1 MKKIVSI
8 IMVLSLM
15 VLAACSMDS
24 GLTDDKKEKKDSMK
38 DVKVGVSISTLNN
51 PFFVSLKDGIEKE
64 AKEKGMK
71 VTVVDAQDDTAKQIS
86 GIEDLILQKVD
97 VLLVNPTDSA
107 AISSAVKDANDAGIP
122 VITIDRSSD
131 EGDIETFI
139 ASDNVAGGEMA
150 AEYVVKELGE
160 KAKVVELEGV
170 SGASA
175 TRERGKG
182 FHNIADKQLDVLTS
196 QTAEFDRTKGLNVM
210 ENILQGN
217 KDIQAVFAHNDEM
230 ALGAIEAIKAAGK
243 DIIVV
248 GFDGNDDALK
258 AVENG
263 ELKATIAQQPVLIGE
278 EAVNAAEKILKGDK
292 VDDTISVPLKLVTK
306 E

>member
-1 MKKIVSI
+1 MKKIVTI

-139 ASDNVAGGEMA
+139 ASDNVAGGEVA
-150 AEYVVKELGE
+150 AEYLVKELGE

-182 FHNIADKQLDVLTS
+182 FHNIADKQLEVLTS

-263 ELKATIAQQPVLIGE
+263 ELKATIAQQPGLIGE

>member
-24 GLTDDKKEKKDSMK
+24 GLKDDKKEKKDSMK

-97 VLLVNPTDSA
+97 VLLVNPTDST
-107 AISSAVKDANDAGIP
+107 AISSAVQSANEAGIP

-150 AEYVVKELGE
+150 AEYLVKELGE

-217 KDIQAVFAHNDEM
+217 KDVQAVFAHNDEM

-263 ELKATIAQQPVLIGE
+263 ELKATIAQQPALIGV

>member
-1 MKKIVSI
+1 MKKVLSLF
-8 IMVLSLM
+8 MVLSLM
-15 VLAACSMDS
+15 VLTACSMES
-24 GLTDDKKEKKDSMK
+24 GFNNNKKEVKESMK

-51 PFFVSLKDGIEKE
+51 PFFVALKDGIEKE
-64 AKEKGMK
+64 AKAKGMK
-71 VTVVDAQDDTAKQIS
+71 VSVVDAQDDTAKQIS
-86 GIEDLILQKVD
+86 GIEDLILQNVD
-97 VLLVNPTDSA
+97 ILLVNPTDSA
-107 AISSAVKDANDAGIP
+107 AISSAVQSANEAGIP
-122 VITIDRSSD
+122 VITIDRSSE

-139 ASDNVAGGEMA
+139 ASDNVAGGETA
-150 AEYVVKELGE
+150 AEYLVKQLGE

-210 ENILQGN
+210 ENILQGK

-230 ALGAIEAIKAAGK
+230 ALGAVEAIKAAGK
-243 DIIVV
+243 DVIVV
-248 GFDGNDDALK
+248 GFDGNEDALK

-263 ELKATIAQQPVLIGE
+263 ELQATVAQQPVLIGE
-278 EAVNAAEKILKGDK
+278 EAVHAAEKVLKGEK
-292 VDDTISVPLKLVTK
+292 VDSTISVPLKLVTK

>member
-1 MKKIVSI
+1 MKKIVSLF
-8 IMVLSLM
+8 MVLSLM

-24 GLTDDKKEKKDSMK
+24 GQKDDKKETKDSME

-97 VLLVNPTDSA
+97 ILLVNPTDSS
-107 AISSAVKDANDAGIP
+107 AISSAVQSANEAGIP
-122 VITIDRSSD
+122 VITIDRSSE

-139 ASDNVAGGEMA
+139 ASDNVAGGELA
-150 AEYVVKELGE
+150 AEYLVKELGE
-160 KAKVVELEGV
+160 NAKVVELEGV

-182 FHNIADKQLDVLTS
+182 FHNIADKQLEVLTS

-210 ENILQGN
+210 ENILQGK
-217 KDIQAVFAHNDEM
+217 KDIQGVFAHNDEM

-263 ELKATIAQQPVLIGE
+263 ELKATIAQQPALIGK
-278 EAVNAAEKILKGDK
+278 EAVNASEKVLKGEK
-292 VDDTISVPLKLVTK
+292 VDETISVPLKLVTK

>member
-1 MKKIVSI
+1 MKKILSLI
-8 IMVLSLM
+8 LIMTLVVLS
-15 VLAACSMDS
+15 ACSMES
-24 GLTDDKKEKKDSMK
+24 RFSNNEKEVKESMK

-64 AKEKGMK
+64 AKAKGMK
-71 VTVVDAQDDTAKQIS
+71 VSVVDAQDDTAKQIS
-86 GIEDLILQKVD
+86 GIEDLILQNVD
-97 VLLVNPTDSA
+97 VLLINPTDSA
-107 AISSAVKDANDAGIP
+107 AISSAVQSANEAGIP
-122 VITIDRSSD
+122 VITIDRSSE

-139 ASDNVAGGEMA
+139 ASDNVAGGETA
-150 AEYVVKELGE
+150 AEYLVKQLGE

-210 ENILQGN
+210 ENILQGK

-230 ALGAIEAIKAAGK
+230 ALGAVEAIKAAGK
-243 DIIVV
+243 DVIVV
-248 GFDGNDDALK
+248 GFDGNEDALK

-263 ELKATIAQQPVLIGE
+263 ELQATVAQQPVLIGE
-278 EAVNAAEKILKGDK
+278 EAIHAAEKVLKGEK

-306 E
+306 K

>member
-107 AISSAVKDANDAGIP
+107 AISSAVQDANDAGIP

-150 AEYVVKELGE
+150 AEYLVKELGD

-263 ELKATIAQQPVLIGE
+263 ELKATIAQQPTLIGE
-278 EAVNAAEKILKGDK
+278 EAVNAAEKILKGEK
-292 VDDTISVPLKLVTK
+292 VDEKISVPLKLVTK

>member
-1 MKKIVSI
+1 M
-8 IMVLSLM
+8 
-15 VLAACSMDS
+15 
-24 GLTDDKKEKKDSMK
+24 
-38 DVKVGVSISTLNN
+38 
-51 PFFVSLKDGIEKE
+51 
-64 AKEKGMK
+64 
-71 VTVVDAQDDTAKQIS
+71 
-86 GIEDLILQKVD
+86 
-97 VLLVNPTDSA
+97 
-107 AISSAVKDANDAGIP
+107 
-122 VITIDRSSD
+122 
-131 EGDIETFI
+131 
-139 ASDNVAGGEMA
+139 AGGEIA
-150 AEYVVKELGE
+150 AEYLVKELGE

-210 ENILQGN
+210 ENILQGK

-263 ELKATIAQQPVLIGE
+263 ELKATIAQQPALIGE
-278 EAVNAAEKILKGDK
+278 EAVNAAEKVLKGEK
-292 VDDTISVPLKLVTK
+292 VDETISVPLKLVTK

>member
-1 MKKIVSI
+1 MKKVLSLF
-8 IMVLSLM
+8 MVLSLV
-15 VLAACSMDS
+15 VLAACSMES
-24 GLTDDKKEKKDSMK
+24 GFNNNKKEVKESMK

-51 PFFVSLKDGIEKE
+51 PFFVALKDGIEKE
-64 AKEKGMK
+64 AKAKGMK
-71 VTVVDAQDDTAKQIS
+71 VSVVDAQDDTAKQIS
-86 GIEDLILQKVD
+86 GIEDLILQNVD
-97 VLLVNPTDSA
+97 ILLVNPTDSA
-107 AISSAVKDANDAGIP
+107 AISSAVQSANEAGIP
-122 VITIDRSSD
+122 VITIDRSSE

-139 ASDNVAGGEMA
+139 ASDNVAGGETA
-150 AEYVVKELGE
+150 AEYLVKQLGE

-210 ENILQGN
+210 ENILQGK

-230 ALGAIEAIKAAGK
+230 ALGAVEAIKAAGK
-243 DIIVV
+243 DVIVV
-248 GFDGNDDALK
+248 GFDGNEDALK
-258 AVENG
+258 AVKNG
-263 ELKATIAQQPVLIGE
+263 DLQATVAQQPVLIGE
-278 EAVNAAEKILKGDK
+278 EAVNAAEKVLKGEK
-292 VDDTISVPLKLVTK
+292 VDSTISVPLKLVTK

>member
-1 MKKIVSI
+1 MKKIVSLFMI
-8 IMVLSLM
+8 LSLM
-15 VLAACSMDS
+15 MLAACSMDS
-24 GLTDDKKEKKDSMK
+24 GQKDDKKETKDSME

-97 VLLVNPTDSA
+97 ILLVNPTDSS
-107 AISSAVKDANDAGIP
+107 AISSAVQSANEAGIP
-122 VITIDRSSD
+122 VITIDRSSE

-139 ASDNVAGGEMA
+139 ASDNVAGGELA
-150 AEYVVKELGE
+150 AEYLVKELGE
-160 KAKVVELEGV
+160 NAKVVELEGV

-182 FHNIADKQLDVLTS
+182 FHNIADKQLEVLTS

-210 ENILQGN
+210 ENILQGK
-217 KDIQAVFAHNDEM
+217 KDIQGVFAHNDEM

-263 ELKATIAQQPVLIGE
+263 ELKATIAQQPALIGK
-278 EAVNAAEKILKGDK
+278 EAVNASEKVLKGEK
-292 VDDTISVPLKLVTK
+292 VDATISVPLKLVTK

>member
-107 AISSAVKDANDAGIP
+107 AISSAVQSANEAGIP

-150 AEYVVKELGE
+150 AEYLVKELGE

-210 ENILQGN
+210 ENMLQGN

-263 ELKATIAQQPVLIGE
+263 ELKATIAQQPALIGE

>member
-150 AEYVVKELGE
+150 AEYLVKELGD

-263 ELKATIAQQPVLIGE
+263 ELKATIAQQPALIGE
-278 EAVNAAEKILKGDK
+278 EAVNAAEKILKGEK
-292 VDDTISVPLKLVTK
+292 VDEKISVPLKLVTK

>member
-24 GLTDDKKEKKDSMK
+24 GLSDDKKEKKDSMK

-107 AISSAVKDANDAGIP
+107 AISSAVQSANEAGIP

-150 AEYVVKELGE
+150 AEYLVKELGD

-263 ELKATIAQQPVLIGE
+263 ELKATIAQQPALIGE

-292 VDDTISVPLKLVTK
+292 VDETISVPLKLVTK